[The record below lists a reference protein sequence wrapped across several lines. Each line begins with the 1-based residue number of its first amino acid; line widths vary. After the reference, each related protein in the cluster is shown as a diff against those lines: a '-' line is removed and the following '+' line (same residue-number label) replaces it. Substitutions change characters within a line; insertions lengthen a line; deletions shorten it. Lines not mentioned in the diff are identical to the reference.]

1 MQYFTL
7 FHHLDEPKRYAG
19 ATLIEIAAVAA
30 IGLTAFILQHLPA
43 GLFICLIVFR
53 VIRAISRS
61 SKLGYYQRWMCF
73 HYQDLKAGPNKSR
86 RFFF

>member
-1 MQYFTL
+1 MQYFTI
-7 FHHLDEPKRYAG
+7 FHHLDEAKRYAG
-19 ATLIEIAAVAA
+19 VTLLEIAAVGV
-30 IGLTAFILQHLPA
+30 IGLTSFMLQHLA
-43 GLFICLIVFR
+43 VGLLISLVVFR

-61 SKLGYYQRWMCF
+61 SKLRIYQRALSF